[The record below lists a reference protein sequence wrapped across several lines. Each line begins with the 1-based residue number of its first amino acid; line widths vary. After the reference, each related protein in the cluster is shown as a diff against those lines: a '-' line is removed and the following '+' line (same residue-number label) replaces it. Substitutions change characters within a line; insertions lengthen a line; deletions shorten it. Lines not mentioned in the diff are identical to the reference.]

1 MTRLYSPS
9 QLFIKALNLLL
20 FVSTFSYCSAQ
31 SNDSAAMKT
40 FFLKLDKIELANY
53 ASNYTWRVIQSNL
66 TAWDALGEQK
76 SIINGI
82 TNSKGEAILSITQ
95 RKKLYGFFKKFPNQ
109 IWLIYNSYPYLVK
122 INKVQKV
129 YEILLDDSAMRSYS
143 PTEAEVKMTETDT
156 LDYKLLDTK
165 IFTQTNFDTVSF
177 NKAYKDW
184 CKRFVQDIG
193 AFNIAM
199 KIDDEYGRKIFD
211 ADSLDA
217 LKQTFHQSIHNG
229 IKGLSLRELLVKT
242 YYAGR
247 PTEGTEVTPSGKV
260 FTDFLLA
267 AGTHPVGY
275 GGTFTDEGNT
285 VELWYMVF
293 DDLTKWTVADFKENF
308 AFKPFDPIQLPAYN
322 VIKRNRWPA
331 LVFIKDSD
339 GVLKLYGMSAEMN
352 KILGTIYNAQI
363 F

>member
-1 MTRLYSPS
+1 MTRFCYPFKF
-9 QLFIKALNLLL
+9 FIKASTLLF

-31 SNDSAAMKT
+31 SNDSAAIKT

-53 ASNYTWRVIQSNL
+53 ESNYTWRVIQSNL

-76 SIINGI
+76 SIIKGI

-109 IWLIYNSYPYLVK
+109 IWLIYNSYPYQVK
-122 INKVQKV
+122 IKKVQKV
-129 YEILLDDSAMRSYS
+129 YEILLDDSAMHSYS
-143 PTEAEVKMTETDT
+143 PREKEEKIETDT
-156 LDYKLLDTK
+156 LDYKLLDAK
-165 IFTQTNFDTVSF
+165 IFTQTNFDTGSF
-177 NKAYKDW
+177 NKMYKDW
-184 CKRFVQDIG
+184 CKRFVQDIE
-193 AFNIAM
+193 AFNIAI
-199 KIDDEYGRKIFD
+199 KIDYEYGQKIFD

-217 LKQTFHQSIHNG
+217 LKQTFKQSIHNG

-260 FTDFLLA
+260 FTDFLLSA
-267 AGTHPVGY
+267 DAHPVGY
-275 GGTFTDEGNT
+275 GGTFADESNT
-285 VELWYMVF
+285 VELWHMVF

-322 VIKRNRWPA
+322 VIKRNSWPA
-331 LVFIKDSD
+331 LVFIKDKD